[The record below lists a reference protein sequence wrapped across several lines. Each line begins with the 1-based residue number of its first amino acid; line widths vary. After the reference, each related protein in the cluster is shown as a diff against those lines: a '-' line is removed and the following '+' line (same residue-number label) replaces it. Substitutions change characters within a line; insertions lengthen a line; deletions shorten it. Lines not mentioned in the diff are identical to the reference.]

1 MRCLKRPTKGKQMNN
16 RDKAYMAMLEAL
28 VRISKLPQHPSD
40 DARNAAT
47 LSVAIAD
54 AQKAAELGS
63 RHFL

>member
-1 MRCLKRPTKGKQMNN
+1 MNN